1 MIIKYAKDGVLAEE
15 IMKLAKIEG
24 LSPRKLL
31 RRVAEG
37 RIVIARNVTR
47 KDLSAIKLI
56 GIGSG
61 LRTKINANIG
71 TSMFVNDLEMEKR
84 KLQIAI
90 KYGTDTVMDLSTGGD
105 LDAIRR
111 ELIRIS
117 TVPFG
122 TVPIYQAYIEAV
134 KKKKSPVFM
143 TEDDMLNVIE
153 RHLKDG
159 VDFMTIHAGIRYE
172 HVMKLKNI
180 GRIAGIVSRG
190 GAILA
195 AWMYYNKAENP
206 LYKNYDYIL
215 EMFQDYDAVIS
226 LGDAL
231 RPGAIVDAHDYFQIA
246 ELVTIAELVHRSRK
260 ANVQVMVEGPGHV
273 PINEVIMDIKL
284 QKRITR
290 GAPYYVLGPI
300 VTDISTPYDH
310 ISAAI
315 GAALAAA
322 AGADFLCY
330 LTPSEHLS
338 LPNEEQVKLGVIAAR
353 IAAHA
358 GDIAKYGQRAR
369 KKDLEVAVARAKQD
383 WKRIV
388 ELAIEPELAKK
399 IHEQFGL
406 QPEKGCTMCGSLC
419 VYIILE
425 DLLREARGDEKSA

>member
-1 MIIKYAKDGVLAEE
+1 MIMKYAKDGVVTDE
-15 IMKLAKIEG
+15 IKELAKIEG
-24 LSPRKLL
+24 ISPRKIL

-37 RIVIARNVTR
+37 RIVIARNTAR
-47 KDLSAIKLI
+47 DDLSKIKLI
-56 GIGSG
+56 GIGYG
-61 LRTKINANIG
+61 LSTKINANIG
-71 TSMFVNDLEMEKR
+71 TSMFVNDLEMEKK
-84 KLQIAI
+84 KLRVAI
-90 KYGTDTVMDLSTGGD
+90 EYGADTVMDLSTGGD

-111 ELIRIS
+111 ELLRLS

-134 KKKKSPVFM
+134 QKKKSPVFM
-143 TEDDMLNVIE
+143 TEDDILNVIE
-153 RHLKDG
+153 KHLKDG

-172 HVMKLKNI
+172 HVMKLKKI
-180 GRIAGIVSRG
+180 GRVAGIVSRG

-215 EMFQDYDAVIS
+215 EMFQEYDAVIS

-246 ELVTIAELVHRSRK
+246 ELVTIAELVHRSRR

-338 LPNEEQVKLGVIAAR
+338 LPNEEQVKLGVIAAK
-353 IAAHA
+353 IAAHS
-358 GDIAKYGQRAR
+358 GDIAKYGWRAK
-369 KKDLEVAVARAKQD
+369 KKDLEVAIARAKQD
-383 WKRIV
+383 WEKIIN
-388 ELAIEPELAKK
+388 LSIEPKLAKR
-399 IHEQFGL
+399 IHEQFGP

-425 DLLREARGDEKSA
+425 DLLKEAKGGE